1 MEFTGIKDVDLK
13 IFSELDDISLLRVC
27 SVNKNIRNH
36 VCKDEIFWKN
46 RFIEKNAIQY
56 KPENRS
62 WKNYY
67 LQVLIDLDRFSK
79 DPIKFINNIVWM
91 TDIDHSFYVPSNVD
105 IMNIKKH
112 LTPLK
117 DAPEWVL
124 NNLYL
129 LNLGKIILRPS
140 ILSDAFTLE
149 NPKPIDLLIV
159 TSKYSNSNHMIRG
172 FEISQA
178 GKYYYPDIYHDSI
191 LQ

>member
-46 RFIEKNAIQY
+46 RFIEKYAIQH

-62 WKNYY
+62 WKDHY

-79 DPIKFINNIVWM
+79 DPIKFLDNIVWL
-91 TDIDHSFYVPSNVD
+91 TDIDHSFYVPSDSYD
-105 IMNIKKH
+105 IKNH

-129 LNLGKIILRPS
+129 LDLGKIILRPS
-140 ILSDAFTLE
+140 IYSDRFTLE
-149 NPKPIDLLIV
+149 NPKPIDLLLIS
-159 TSKYSNSNHMIRG
+159 TKYRQSSDVIKG
-172 FEISQA
+172 FAISPI
-178 GKYYYPDIYHDSI
+178 GKYFYPNIFHESI